1 MPTKTIDDLRNAL
14 FAQLARLDECDTPE
28 EIARAK
34 AVAGI
39 AQQINA
45 SAKIEVD
52 FIHATGAKGSGFL
65 PEKDTPPQR
74 PGLGVEKPPMAMI
87 NNGRGRT

>member
-14 FAQLARLDECDTPE
+14 FAQLARLDESDSPE

-65 PEKDTPPQR
+65 PEQTAPSR

-87 NNGRGRT
+87 NNGRGRP